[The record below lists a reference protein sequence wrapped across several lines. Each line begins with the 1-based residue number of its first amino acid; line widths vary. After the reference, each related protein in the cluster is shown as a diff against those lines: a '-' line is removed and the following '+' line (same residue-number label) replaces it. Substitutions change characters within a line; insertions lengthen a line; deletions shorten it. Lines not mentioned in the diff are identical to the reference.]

1 MRAALFSMGSE
12 SSKRIIAAMQK
23 EFDEVDHIDIRNV
36 EMRIGKGKPVVLVEG
51 KELKQTYDCVYLK
64 SSFRYAQMQQA
75 LADFFDGKAYI
86 PIKPWAY
93 NVVNDKMLTHL
104 ALEKAG
110 VPTPETYLTP
120 TVGAAKALLKTIN
133 FPIILKIPGGTHG
146 KGVMFAESQ
155 ASAAGILDTLEG
167 LKQAV
172 IMQEY
177 VDTDGQDIRAIVVGD
192 KVVGSMVRKASGG
205 EKRANIHAGGTA
217 EAIVLDSHTKKVA
230 INTAKAL
237 GADICAV
244 DILESVKGPLVLEAN
259 LSPGL
264 QGIMQATQRDIPKD
278 FAIFLKQKTIEFRN
292 AKVGQETAGDIVEEV
307 QGNGAQQIISKLDF
321 RGERILLSK
330 IVSKFSKFTED
341 HEAVIKVKAGKIE
354 IEKV

>member
-1 MRAALFSMGSE
+1 MRVALFSMGSE
-12 SSKRIIAAMQK
+12 TSKRILAALAK
-23 EFDEVDHIDIRNV
+23 EFDDVHHIDIRKV

-51 KELKQTYDCVYLK
+51 KELTTHYDCVYLK
-64 SSFRYAQMQQA
+64 SSFRYAQMQHA
-75 LADFFDGKAYI
+75 LADFFEAKAYI

-110 VPTPETYLTP
+110 IPTPETYLTP
-120 TVGAAKALLKTIN
+120 TVGAAKALLKEIN

-146 KGVMFAESQ
+146 KGVMFAESE

-172 IMQEY
+172 VMQEY
-177 VDTDGQDIRAIVVGD
+177 IETDGQDIRALVVGD
-192 KVVGSMVRKASGG
+192 KVVAAMMRKASGG
-205 EKRANIHAGGTA
+205 EKRANIHAGGSA
-217 EAIVLDSHTKKVA
+217 EAVILDAHTKKVA
-230 INTAKAL
+230 INTARAL

-264 QGIMQATQRDIPKD
+264 QGIMETTSRNIPGD
-278 FAIFLKQKTIEFRN
+278 FAAFLKQKTIAFKN
-292 AKVGQETAGDIVEEV
+292 AKIGVETATDIVEEAN
-307 QGNGAQQIISKLDF
+307 GNGAQKIISKLDF

-330 IVSKFSKFTED
+330 IISKFSKFTED
-341 HEAVIKVKAGKIE
+341 HEAVITVKSGKIE
-354 IEKV
+354 IERV